1 MIIKANEYI
10 YGQAEKQPVILTLQV
25 PLIETGCTSEQKIIK
40 MREEIDELL
49 NEFCVG
55 KVHIQRSSEE
65 LMDVIQVMAGYLLA
79 INRET
84 YPNLNS
90 VEQVKNQF
98 DIASALH
105 MTKMKFRAAERNWD
119 VVYE

>member
-1 MIIKANEYI
+1 MSNVIKAGAYNNN
-10 YGQAEKQPVILTLQV
+10 PVILTLQV
-25 PLIETGCTSEQKIIK
+25 PLIDTGHNSEQKIIK

-55 KVHIQRSSEE
+55 KVSVQKASEE

-105 MTKMKFRAAERNWD
+105 MTKMRFRAVDRNWE
-119 VVYE
+119 VICE